1 MNKRYL
7 EIDSTYRN
15 RNEYENPSN
24 FSVLIAQS
32 GTRDAQHAYDPV
44 SNAAPIKTWV
54 PDDLEDG
61 ISSGR
66 VQENNT
72 NTISEFIGKFPV
84 NTLNKDPGY
93 YKGFPITV
101 DSEASE
107 VKISDWIFLS
117 SDGTHDYFTI
127 GVTPSFTNIPTGFI
141 TGGTSTT
148 DLAIGAVFVP
158 DGFMADHFYVGN
170 ILYNEEKNESIP
182 VISYDGTTKIIGLD
196 LDAKYGG
203 NVGTWQT
210 SDVYSLR
217 KIIPKYFGQLPSTV
231 GKPDNTSITFSV
243 DTDTIVN
250 VGDFIRFT
258 SGVHKNTTRRI
269 AKYTGD
275 GETGPPTIDPDLIT
289 VSSTL
294 NPIPVEGET
303 FEILQFTYDNAV
315 PFNYTGSLV
324 SQQEMVCYEIELIN
338 LILPNKILVSGGRTA
353 FYPYVYVELQN
364 LSSSSAGTQ
373 SVIYSNNP
381 NSKRMLF
388 RAAIDDIPN
397 PLISPFI
404 KIDGDG
410 MVQTVKFKPNDN
422 LKFGVYLPNG
432 EPLQTV
438 EIDTVSP
445 FAPDPLLQLSAM
457 FSIKRL

>member
-15 RNEYENPSN
+15 RNQYENPSN

-44 SNAAPIKTWV
+44 SNAAPIKTWI
-54 PDDLEDG
+54 PDDLVTGLSTGTIQVND
-61 ISSGR
+61 
-66 VQENNT
+66 T
-72 NTISEFIGKFPV
+72 NTISEFIGKFTV
-84 NTLNKDPGY
+84 DTVSKYPGY
-93 YKGFPITV
+93 YNGFPITV
-101 DSEASE
+101 TTPPINE

-117 SDGTHDYFTI
+117 SDGTSDYFTI
-127 GVTPSFTNIPTGFI
+127 GVTPSFTSIPSGSI
-141 TGGTSTT
+141 NPGTSTT

-158 DGFMADHFYVGN
+158 DGFSADHFYVGN
-170 ILYNEEKNESIP
+170 ILYNENLNESRPI
-182 VISYDGTTKIIGLD
+182 ISYDGTTKIIGLD

-203 NVGTWQT
+203 NVTTWTT
-210 SDVYSLR
+210 SHVYSLR
-217 KIIPKYFGQLPSTV
+217 KIIPKYFGDLPSTV
-231 GKPDNTSITFSV
+231 FPQPGNTSITLTV
-243 DTDTIVN
+243 DNDTLVK

-258 SGVHKNTTRRI
+258 SGVHKNTIRRI
-269 AKYTGD
+269 VKYTGV
-275 GETGPPTIDPDLIT
+275 GTPTIYPNLVT
-289 VSSTL
+289 VSLPL
-294 NPIPVEGET
+294 NPIPIAT
-303 FEILQFTYDNAV
+303 DKFEILQFTYDNAV
-315 PFNYTGSLV
+315 PFNYTGSIV

-338 LILPNKILVSGGRTA
+338 LILPNKILISGGRTT

-364 LSSSSAGTQ
+364 LSSSSSGTQ

-388 RAAIDDIPN
+388 RAVIDDIPN

-432 EPLQTV
+432 EPLTIV

-445 FAPDPLLQLSAM
+445 FSPDPLLQVSAL

>member
-1 MNKRYL
+1 M
-7 EIDSTYRN
+7 S
-15 RNEYENPSN
+15 
-24 FSVLIAQS
+24 
-32 GTRDAQHAYDPV
+32 
-44 SNAAPIKTWV
+44 
-54 PDDLEDG
+54 
-61 ISSGR
+61 
-66 VQENNT
+66 
-72 NTISEFIGKFPV
+72 
-84 NTLNKDPGY
+84 KDPGY
-93 YKGFPITV
+93 YNGFPITV
-101 DSEASE
+101 TSPTNE

-117 SDGTHDYFTI
+117 SDGTDDYFTI
-127 GVTPSFTNIPTGFI
+127 GVTPSFTSIPSGNITA
-141 TGGTSTT
+141 GTPTT
-148 DLAIGAVFVP
+148 DLAIGAVFIP
-158 DGFMADHFYVGN
+158 DGFKADYFYVGN
-170 ILYNEEKNESIP
+170 ILYNEEKNESRPI
-182 VISYDGTTKIIGLD
+182 ISYDGTTKIIGID

-203 NVGTWQT
+203 NVGTWTT

-217 KIIPKYFGQLPSTV
+217 KISPKYFGELPTTIA
-231 GKPDNTSITFSV
+231 PQPNNTSITLTV
-243 DTDTIVN
+243 DTDTIVK

-258 SGVHKNTTRRI
+258 SGVHMNTTRRI
-269 AKYTGD
+269 VKYTGD
-275 GETGPPTIDPDLIT
+275 GKTGPPTIYPDIIT
-289 VSSTL
+289 VSSPL
-294 NPIPVEGET
+294 NPIPSDLDK

-338 LILPNKILVSGGRTA
+338 LILPNKILTSGGRTA

-388 RAAIDDIPN
+388 RAVIDDIPN

-410 MVQTVKFKPNDN
+410 MIQTVKFKPNDN

-432 EPLQTV
+432 EPLKTV

-445 FAPDPLLQLSAM
+445 FAPDPLLQMSAM